1 MRSYVA
7 ELVGAW
13 AHSRPE
19 CAAALSAAAE
29 SDPSPA
35 VRKKASWYAPGG
47 VVYQRSLMKARGRRP
62 A

>member
-1 MRSYVA
+1 MKPLASLSETNPVD
-7 ELVGAW
+7 L
-13 AHSRPE
+13 E
-19 CAAALSAAAE
+19 CAAALSAAAR

-35 VRKKASWYAPGG
+35 VPKKASWYAPGG